1 MSRTKNRLAAALF
14 AIALGCHVSLSW
26 ALVTP
31 EDQKLIEAADCGEI
45 VKEYR
50 NFSAAEKKLA
60 EEIRSTSNSTTA
72 TNVIGVATLAAFGLG
87 FFEWNDQADAKSNL
101 AELTAYREAI
111 AAEGRKKKCDLPN
124 L

>member
-1 MSRTKNRLAAALF
+1 MFGTKRRLPVALL
-14 AIALGCHVSLSW
+14 AITLGCHASVSW

-45 VKEYR
+45 IKEYR
-50 NFSAAEKKLA
+50 NFSGAEKKLA
-60 EEIRSTSNSTTA
+60 EEIRSSGNSTTA

-87 FFEWNDQADAKSNL
+87 FFEWNNQADAKANL